1 MALLSMQIGVL
12 PSHST
17 LLQVCRSAAHHAVT
31 TLHVV
36 PEDRAVPS
44 SSDGAQL
51 PERLLCVLGASHGI
65 LRHVGGGSESKNSRK

>member
-1 MALLSMQIGVL
+1 MKIGVL
-12 PSHST
+12 PSHIA
-17 LLQVCRSAAHHAVT
+17 LLQVRHSAAHHAVT

-65 LRHVGGGSESKNSRK
+65 FCHVGGGSESQDSRKRGEE